1 MTEGRSRETLWNGL
15 TVVAVALAVVG
26 VITRPFLFE
35 PLAALCLLVS
45 AKGTASR
52 RFTGPGIA
60 VITVC
65 AVLGASLAVAFSHA
79 LY

>member
-1 MTEGRSRETLWNGL
+1 VTEGRSRETLWNGL
-15 TVVAVALAVVG
+15 ALVAVALAIVG

-35 PLAALCLLVS
+35 PLAGLCLLVS

-65 AVLGASLAVAFSHA
+65 AVLGAGIAVAYSRA